1 MIGLFSLLLLF
12 TSCYAEASGKN
23 PVLVVLSGE
32 QDVYQALVS
41 TIERTLAAESPNTVE
56 LRVKTVA
63 SLKQFRE
70 RHNDARLVIPVGS
83 AAAAYVAAL
92 RVRAPVL
99 NALIPLSVF
108 EKLRSDWGETDHR
121 RYSAIVLDQPLD
133 RRLDL
138 LQLALPSKRRIGV
151 ILGPQS
157 SLHAV
162 ELLDAMRRRDLY
174 LHIENVPIS
183 SELPSVLNRAL
194 DKNDVLFAIA
204 DNVVFNHRTIQNLL
218 LTTYR
223 KRIPVI
229 GFSKAHV
236 KAGALMAIYSSPT
249 QIGKQLAEMIVE
261 MDHEGRWTLPRY
273 QGPKYFHVAINHHVA
288 RSMDIAIA
296 DEQSLRNQLKMMA
309 HNEQ

>member
-1 MIGLFSLLLLF
+1 MGIFSLLLLF
-12 TSCYAEASGKN
+12 TSCYAEASGKDA
-23 PVLVVLSGE
+23 VLVVLSGE
-32 QDVYQALVS
+32 QDVYQALLKSV
-41 TIERTLAAESPNTVE
+41 ERTLAGASPNVE

-63 SLKQFRE
+63 ALKQSRE

-108 EKLRSDWGETDHR
+108 EKLRIDWGETDHR
-121 RYSAIVLDQPLD
+121 RYSALVLDQPLD

-157 SLHAV
+157 SLHAA

-174 LHIENVPIS
+174 LQIENVPIS
-183 SELPSVLNRAL
+183 SELPMVLNRVL
-194 DKNDVLFAIA
+194 DQNDVLLAIA

-229 GFSKAHV
+229 GFSNAHV
-236 KAGALMAIYSSPT
+236 KAGALMAVYSSPT
-249 QIGKQLAEMIVE
+249 QIGDQLAEMIVE
-261 MDHEGRWTLPRY
+261 MQREGDWRLPPH
-273 QGPKYFHVAINHHVA
+273 QGPRYFHVAINHHVA
-288 RSMDIAIA
+288 RSMDIAIL
-296 DEQSLRNQLKMMA
+296 DEASLRNQLKMTA
-309 HNEQ
+309 HNDQ